1 MPASFARV
9 PPPGLADEMPSKLR
23 GVASRRAESG
33 KSGVAPARPSRDHLH
48 LESRANRRAPPPA
61 RASKGARR
69 MSDVVEIQDIEQ
81 MRQQE
86 GIDDVELRGEVR
98 QLRAGDY
105 VRLTFLAGPRQC

>member
-1 MPASFARV
+1 
-9 PPPGLADEMPSKLR
+9 
-23 GVASRRAESG
+23 
-33 KSGVAPARPSRDHLH
+33 
-48 LESRANRRAPPPA
+48 
-61 RASKGARR
+61 

-105 VRLTFLAGPRQC
+105 VRLTFLAGPRQCETLAVRITSIRGKTFRGKLTSGPSSASLPGLHAGLLVVFGQTHIHSVMKRQAKKPEPAARLRTSRAGK